1 MPITVGR
8 LIEEL
13 LDPGAY
19 PERPSRVALLQTHIS
34 YLLFTADH
42 VYKIKKPVDLG
53 FLDFTTLDKR
63 LLYCTEEVRLNRRL
77 APDIYLGVV
86 PVGIK
91 NGKATM
97 EATGPAVEWAVKMRR
112 LGDASIL
119 SNILS
124 SGTAAE
130 ATIVRIADV
139 IARFHKTAFSNPRIS
154 EFGSPE
160 VISRNTSENFSQT
173 ERYVGAAVS
182 REAFDSIRSYTER
195 FILANSALLL
205 ERASSGYVRDCHGD
219 LHCDHISIGDRIE
232 IFDCIEFNERFR
244 YSDVVA
250 DIAFLSM
257 DLDFRNR
264 PDLARILEDAYF
276 TSTGDTEGP
285 RLMNFYKCYR
295 AIVRAKVDCLK
306 SDEDEVPPEERLRAF
321 LSARLHFRLARLY
334 SEGGL
339 KPMLIVCSGLSGT
352 GKTTLS
358 MAIASMSGAV
368 VISSDSVR
376 KELAGLPPQA
386 SCKDG
391 YGEGIYSPEFN
402 ARTYA
407 ELLSRAKALL
417 GKKRSVILDATFL
430 RNDSIAS
437 ALKAAREAGTDTRI
451 IRCVCPEDIVRENMF
466 KRESQTRQGAASDAG
481 WEVYLRQKGS
491 LETLTEDHLAVDT
504 SIGIEGSLRY
514 IFEKIFD

>member
-1 MPITVGR
+1 MAER

-19 PERPSRVALLQTHIS
+19 PERPTEVTLCQTHIS
-34 YLLFTADH
+34 YLFLTAKY
-42 VYKIKKPVDLG
+42 VYKIKKPVDFG

-86 PVGIK
+86 PVALK
-91 NGKATM
+91 NSKATM
-97 EATGPAVEWAVKMRR
+97 EAQGSPIEWAVKMRR
-112 LGDASIL
+112 LDEASIL

-124 SGTAAE
+124 SGTIPEE
-130 ATIVRIADV
+130 AIVRIGHA
-139 IARFHKTAFSNPRIS
+139 IAEFHKTAFSNPRIS
-154 EFGSPE
+154 GFGSPE
-160 VISRNTSENFSQT
+160 VISRNTTENFSQT
-173 ERYVGAAVS
+173 ERYVGRAVS
-182 REAFDSIRSYTER
+182 KEAFDIMRSYTER
-195 FILANSALLL
+195 FISSNSRIFL

-219 LHCDHISIGDRIE
+219 LHCDHISIGDGIE

-264 PDLARILEDAYF
+264 PDLAKVLDDAYF
-276 TSTGDTEGP
+276 ASTNDTDGR
-285 RLMNFYKCYR
+285 RLMDFYKCYR
-295 AIVRAKVDCLK
+295 ALIRAKVDCLK
-306 SDEDEVPPEERLRAF
+306 SEETEVPAQERLNAF
-321 LSARLHFRLARLY
+321 LSARVHFRLAREY

-339 KPMLIVCSGLSGT
+339 KPLLIISSGLSGT

-358 MAIASMSGAV
+358 RAIASATGAV
-368 VISSDSVR
+368 VISSDMVR
-376 KELAGLPPQA
+376 KELAGISPQTH
-386 SCKDG
+386 CVNG
-391 YGEGIYSPEFN
+391 YGEGIYSPELS

-407 ELLSRAKALL
+407 EIISRAKTLL
-417 GKKRSVILDATFL
+417 EKKRTVILDATFL
-430 RNDSIAS
+430 RNSSIAA
-437 ALKAAREAGTDTRI
+437 ALTAAKEVGADTRI
-451 IRCVCPEDIVRENMF
+451 IRCVCPEEIIRENIL
-466 KRESQTRQGAASDAG
+466 KRESQVQQGGASDAG

-491 LETLTEDHLAVDT
+491 LENIAEDHLVVDT